1 MCILFVYHCMWKWY
15 RTGRKG
21 RRLERRSA
29 FRNGFRT
36 AKRIFAEQVERFEMR
51 FFFRDDVLFFLYDTI
66 STYNDTQTEYT
77 L

>member
-1 MCILFVYHCMWKWY
+1 MCIQFVYHCMWKWC

-36 AKRIFAEQVERFEMR
+36 AKRIFAEQVE
-51 FFFRDDVLFFLYDTI
+51 DDTPDQEEV
-66 STYNDTQTEYT
+66 
-77 L
+77 